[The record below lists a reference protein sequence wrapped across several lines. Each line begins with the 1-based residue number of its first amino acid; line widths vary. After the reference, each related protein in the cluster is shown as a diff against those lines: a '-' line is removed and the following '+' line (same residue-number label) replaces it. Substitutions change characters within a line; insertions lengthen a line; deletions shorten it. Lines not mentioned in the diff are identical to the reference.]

1 LCLISNLLTKYIRLS
16 NWILTSCQLHWVTY
30 GWWILATIHKTW
42 VKTMCTMLTY
52 HSKLPLEMMM
62 HTARVTKRVP
72 AWERGGWEV
81 SICSKYF
88 ISSSEYLQWERSPCY
103 TFNVTLSPQRYWPEQ
118 HLFRR
123 CPAEECSA
131 FNTCVS
137 NWSAFDTY
145 VSNLSASNTYVLN
158 LSAFDSYVSNPSA
171 LDTYVLNLSA
181 SNSYVSNLS
190 AFCFFIDAGQTKR
203 GSPFPLLLHS
213 PTCDFFEPATV
224 LGLSSFTSKFPN
236 FSKT

>member
-1 LCLISNLLTKYIRLS
+1 MRPMS
-16 NWILTSCQLHWVTY
+16 
-30 GWWILATIHKTW
+30 
-42 VKTMCTMLTY
+42 TY

-145 VSNLSASNTYVLN
+145 VSNLSASN
-158 LSAFDSYVSNPSA
+158 
-171 LDTYVLNLSA
+171 
-181 SNSYVSNLS
+181 SYVSNLS

-224 LGLSSFTSKFPN
+224 QGLLSFTSKFPN